1 MNTKK
6 SIIVIF
12 VILITIMAFA
22 YALLFHQN
30 IDPNKAH
37 GTVDIQDSLLSFERP
52 GKIIAINVDEG
63 SNVKENDILAT
74 LDSKELDHQMRIQ
87 YAQCQAEQSLLN
99 QYQNGYLKEE
109 IDSAKATVQKSQ
121 AAVDLAA
128 ITYER
133 NRSLLNTKSISKQD
147 FDSAKASYNEAKASL
162 LEAESQLALLER
174 GYRQEI
180 IASQSAKVTACNEQL
195 SYLKYQIDSQG
206 VIKAPFSGTIRS
218 KTHELSDFVGAGETI
233 FAITNEDQK
242 KIRIYLSDAQLRL
255 IKLGQEVSV
264 EVPYQAPI
272 TGKITFISP
281 NAMFT
286 PKSVQTEELRA
297 DLIYEVNVEVED
309 PKHVLRFGQAI
320 TVYLQGSAPNHLG

>member
-6 SIIVIF
+6 SILVIF

-52 GKIIAINVDEG
+52 GKIIALNVDEG

-162 LEAESQLALLER
+162 LEAM
-174 GYRQEI
+174 
-180 IASQSAKVTACNEQL
+180 
-195 SYLKYQIDSQG
+195 
-206 VIKAPFSGTIRS
+206 
-218 KTHELSDFVGAGETI
+218 
-233 FAITNEDQK
+233 
-242 KIRIYLSDAQLRL
+242 
-255 IKLGQEVSV
+255 
-264 EVPYQAPI
+264 
-272 TGKITFISP
+272 ISW
-281 NAMFT
+281 
-286 PKSVQTEELRA
+286 R
-297 DLIYEVNVEVED
+297 
-309 PKHVLRFGQAI
+309 
-320 TVYLQGSAPNHLG
+320 